1 MSDPDPATPKR
12 PLWANL
18 VIGVYGLLA
27 TALLLGPPAVALFSG
42 DGGSILATAG
52 FAVILFGCGASLF
65 VIPVPKGER
74 ERVVAR
80 RTIWLPIIVSSLLA
94 ALVCLGFTVALHEF
108 LFGDHD
114 GFIAGVN
121 SGYLVIFAVLAVW
134 VGWLTLFGG
143 MALSRGPESIGD
155 RLWQALLV
163 GSAAELLVAVPMHLV
178 VRNRG
183 YCCAGVMTGL
193 GIGLGVIVLVA
204 AMGPAVFVLCH
215 RRYRQVYSRKR
226 PYDSE

>member
-1 MSDPDPATPKR
+1 MSDPAPATPKR

-18 VIGVYGLLA
+18 VIGVYGLLT
-27 TALLLGPPAVALFSG
+27 TALLLGPPAVALSSG

-52 FAVILFGCGASLF
+52 FAVVLFGCGASLF
-65 VIPVPKGER
+65 VIPVPKGNR

-108 LFGDHD
+108 LFGNRD

-155 RLWQALLV
+155 RLWQRCSSGARRSCSWPYRCTSS
-163 GSAAELLVAVPMHLV
+163 SAT
-178 VRNRG
+178 
-183 YCCAGVMTGL
+183 GVT
-193 GIGLGVIVLVA
+193 A
-204 AMGPAVFVLCH
+204 ASG
-215 RRYRQVYSRKR
+215 
-226 PYDSE
+226 